1 MRNSFASGVGEVGG
15 CRPPA
20 GAELILFLILK
31 AVVNSVFHA
40 SEPVILLSLLSLK
53 EAASAKAVLSS
64 CSLLLE
70 WEGRN
75 PHLRG
80 NDTFLGLMLN
90 GRGARRREGELPD

>member
-1 MRNSFASGVGEVGG
+1 MRNSFASGVDEVWG

-31 AVVNSVFHA
+31 AVVNSVSHA

-53 EAASAKAVLSS
+53 EAASAEAFLSS

-80 NDTFLGLMLN
+80 TDIFLGLMLN
-90 GRGARRREGELPD
+90 G